1 MRTRVVPLLL
11 LSGVALVAGSG
22 CSSVVKQ
29 VIAEGRGAK
38 AELMPLRT
46 VAARELT
53 GYQAVSFSPARTE
66 LPPSLCP
73 PRLLSEYDREAARR
87 VEKLGP
93 HFPGGEPALAIDTD
107 VLYFQEKSFFGSAE
121 CLARV
126 KLRSGGGV
134 VVDALVRAESRS
146 FRAGDEEGL
155 AKACVRAL
163 CDFLLDQKGV
173 KEKDRTNN
181 ESNSKHE
188 S

>member
-1 MRTRVVPLLL
+1 MRTRL
-11 LSGVALVAGSG
+11 LSLLVLSGLTVIAGSG

-38 AELMPLRT
+38 AELKPLRT
-46 VAARELT
+46 VAARELS
-53 GYQAVSFSPARTE
+53 GYQGVSFSPARTE

-87 VEKLGP
+87 VEQLAK
-93 HFPGGEPALAIDTD
+93 HFPGGEPALTVESD

-126 KLRSGGGV
+126 KLRSAGGV
-134 VVDALVRAESRS
+134 VMDALVRAESRS

-155 AKACVRAL
+155 AKALVREI
-163 CDFLLDQKGV
+163 CEFLLDQKGV
-173 KEKDRTNN
+173 KGE
-181 ESNSKHE
+181 
-188 S
+188 